1 MAKLIKRNTISH
13 DKGLT
18 LQMKQA
24 SNQEQ
29 QPTKLLTKK

>member
-1 MAKLIKRNTISH
+1 MAKLIKHNTINH

-18 LQMKQA
+18 PQMKQA

-29 QPTKLLTKK
+29 QPTKF